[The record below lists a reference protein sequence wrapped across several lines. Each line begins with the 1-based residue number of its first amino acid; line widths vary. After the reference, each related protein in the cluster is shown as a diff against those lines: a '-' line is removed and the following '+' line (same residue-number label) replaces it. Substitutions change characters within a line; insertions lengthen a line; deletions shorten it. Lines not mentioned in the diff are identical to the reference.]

1 MRNDA
6 DWCSAGQSVHES
18 GHHARMPDVIIHAF
32 AGVTG
37 DIAML
42 ESSRQRLVQC
52 VQIVECTL
60 SVAPRMAK
68 RRYSDFL
75 AIASSNTTMEATW
88 NAPPTVLEMS

>member
-1 MRNDA
+1 M
-6 DWCSAGQSVHES
+6 
-18 GHHARMPDVIIHAF
+18 MPIGVLLDSRFMSLVTMLGCPTFIIHAF

-52 VQIVECTL
+52 AQIVECTL
-60 SVAPRMAK
+60 SVRSANGE

>member
-52 VQIVECTL
+52 AQIVECTL
-60 SVAPRMAK
+60 SVRSANGETTI
-68 RRYSDFL
+68 FGLL